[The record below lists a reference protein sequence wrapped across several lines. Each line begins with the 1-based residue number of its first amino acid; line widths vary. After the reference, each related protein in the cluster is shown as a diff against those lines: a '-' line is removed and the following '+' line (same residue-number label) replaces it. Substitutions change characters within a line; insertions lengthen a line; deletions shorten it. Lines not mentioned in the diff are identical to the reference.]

1 MRIEMPPNNEFY
13 RTERLS
19 RVAQSIVSYG
29 FQDEISSI
37 NDHKGTLIIEWMH
50 DKPHFAFVKLLQQ
63 FWEKE
68 NEYTIEVLYKSKPIQ
83 NDL

>member
-1 MRIEMPPNNEFY
+1 MRIEMPPNKEFY

-19 RVAQSIVSYG
+19 RVAQCIVSYG
-29 FQDEISSI
+29 FDDEISTI

-50 DKPHFAFVKLLQQ
+50 DKPHVAFMKLILK
-63 FWEKE
+63 FWEIE
-68 NEYTIEVLYKSKPIQ
+68 NEYSIEHLYKSKPIQ